1 MTFWG
6 EVRGFWGSG
15 DFLFYVFKGRT
26 CMKKSFAF
34 TRLLPSS
41 NSKTE
46 HREREP
52 HLTDGKTEAKRR
64 RGATAS

>member
-1 MTFWG
+1 
-6 EVRGFWGSG
+6 
-15 DFLFYVFKGRT
+15 
-26 CMKKSFAF
+26 MKKSFAF

-64 RGATAS
+64 RRGATAS